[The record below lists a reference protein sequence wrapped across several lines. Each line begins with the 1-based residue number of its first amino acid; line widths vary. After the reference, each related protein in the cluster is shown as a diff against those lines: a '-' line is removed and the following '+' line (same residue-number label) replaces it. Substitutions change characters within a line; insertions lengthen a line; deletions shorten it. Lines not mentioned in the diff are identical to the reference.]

1 MRTTML
7 VVLCSFATGCAPL
20 GNPGGSTY
28 EGDGPDGGVDGA
40 AVGGPCN
47 EVETVTMNLN
57 IATDAGFSNLPT
69 SCWKLNGTLT
79 IAGTGVKSLAKLGDL
94 RGVTDLELNNT
105 SLTTFDTMSTVE
117 VSGDIWVRYNE
128 KLTDIAKLAAKDTVD
143 SITIEHNPALLG
155 LGGVSKATI
164 VIGQTTILDNLK
176 LTKVDLTNAQRLNG
190 GLYVGDNPLATT
202 LDIARLQ
209 SVGSFTIANNA
220 ALTTLTGSTLLQ
232 FVHGTLTIDNNDSLA
247 TLGQFGNAVQIDT
260 NLVVT
265 GNSRLADVGGLA
277 RATRIFGIAQVSSNT
292 ALNPT
297 RAHDIGCCVATS
309 GFTAA
314 GNQNT
319 QCTGD
324 HWCLNTQQCFR

>member
-28 EGDGPDGGVDGA
+28 EGEGPDGGVDGA
-40 AVGGPCN
+40 AIGGPCN
-47 EVETVTMNLN
+47 EIETFTMNLA
-57 IATDAGFSNLPT
+57 IASDAGFSNLPT

-79 IAGTGVKSLAKLGDL
+79 IAGPGVKSLAGLGDL
-94 RGVTDLELNNT
+94 RGVTDLELDNT
-105 SLTTFDTMSTVE
+105 GLTTFDSKSAIE

-143 SITIEHNPALLG
+143 SITIEHNPALVG

-164 VIGQTTILDNLK
+164 VTGQTTILDNVK
-176 LTKVDLTNAQRLNG
+176 LQKVDLSNAQRLNG
-190 GLYVGDNPLATT
+190 GLYVGDNRDATT

-209 SVGSFTIANNA
+209 SVGPFTIANNGLLA
-220 ALTTLTGSTLLQ
+220 NVTSSTLLQ
-232 FVHGTLTIDNNDSLA
+232 FVHGTLTIDNNDSLK

-265 GNSRLADVGGLA
+265 GNLQLADVGQLA
-277 RATRIFGIAQVSSNT
+277 RATRIFGVAQVSSNA